1 MKKIC
6 FEVISSL
13 AITTIAILIGAEATL
28 AADDISTNKSE
39 SDQPTPIALVF
50 HGYQGYFLDQ
60 GIPSG
65 ATFISSVHF
74 GKIDAEQ
81 LVKTAID
88 KGRLAP
94 ETINDKSFLRK
105 VQTSLTLI
113 ERRK

>member
-6 FEVISSL
+6 FEMISSL
-13 AITTIAILIGAEATL
+13 AITTIAILISAEVTI
-28 AADDISTNKSE
+28 AAEHNSTNKNE
-39 SDQPTPIALVF
+39 GDQLTSIALVF

-81 LVKTAID
+81 LVKSAID

-105 VQTSLTLI
+105 VQNSLTLI

>member
-6 FEVISSL
+6 FEVLSSF
-13 AITTIAILIGAEATL
+13 AIASIAILIGTEATL
-28 AADDISTNKSE
+28 AADDTSTNKNK
-39 SDQPTPIALVF
+39 SDQLTPINLVF

-65 ATFISSVHF
+65 ATFVSLVHF
-74 GKIDAEQ
+74 GTIDAEQ
-81 LVKTAID
+81 LVKSAVE

-94 ETINDKSFLRK
+94 ETINDESFLRK

>member
-6 FEVISSL
+6 FEMISSL
-13 AITTIAILIGAEATL
+13 AITTIAILIGTEATL
-28 AADDISTNKSE
+28 AADDTSTNKSN
-39 SDQPTPIALVF
+39 QLTPINLVF

-65 ATFISSVHF
+65 ATFVSAVHF
-74 GKIDAEQ
+74 GTIDAEQ
-81 LVKTAID
+81 LVKSAVE

-94 ETINDKSFLRK
+94 ETINDESFLRK
-105 VQTSLTLI
+105 VQSSLTLI